1 MKIKMLI
8 NRINKFTD
16 VRMHTNVKQ
25 CRELKTT
32 LRQLRVASKEI
43 EQEIQVESRKGN
55 KKILHEKLQIISLQR
70 KKALNLLKDMRKMH
84 LSVF

>member
-1 MKIKMLI
+1 MKINMLF
-8 NRINKFTD
+8 NHINKFTD
-16 VRMHTNVKQ
+16 VRMRTNVQQ
-25 CRELKTT
+25 CKELKTT
-32 LRQLRVASKEI
+32 LRQLRKASKEI

>member
-1 MKIKMLI
+1 MLI
-8 NRINKFTD
+8 NRIKKFTD

-32 LRQLRVASKEI
+32 LRQLRKASKEI